1 MVNAGIAQLV
11 EHDLAKVGVASSSLV
26 SRSSLPVSPQTR
38 IWSQKGWM
46 AEWLCSGLQLRV
58 RRFDSDSSL
67 QFPGASTSRLFSQVK
82 PLKRYRSYWYQI
94 GIGRFRLME
103 LSTFMSPIFAR
114 VAKLV
119 DARDLKSLEGNLVP
133 VRVRPRAPSP
143 LRTQRFFLGLA
154 N

>member
-1 MVNAGIAQLV
+1 MPRSGSRVR
-11 EHDLAKVGVASSSLV
+11 V
-26 SRSSLPVSPQTR
+26 SFPAPNCRMFKSF
-38 IWSQKGWM
+38 KGWM

-133 VRVRPRAPSP
+133 VQVRPRAPIKSM
-143 LRTQRFFLGLA
+143 T
-154 N
+154 